1 MTIIELNLGLM
12 MNCNRFC
19 SGSWGY
25 GNVQKYALIM
35 EGYDNLSDIGY
46 PGVGCQNNQYRE
58 YDER

>member
-1 MTIIELNLGLM
+1 MTAIELNLGLM

-46 PGVGCQNNQYRE
+46 PGIGVTQ
-58 YDER
+58 